1 MTLRIRRFAP
11 ALFVALALALLA
23 SGCERSDPAPTEQ
36 EVRELLFEDD
46 SEFYLGDVK
55 VFELVDFELVSTHER
70 DDGSYLI
77 RVRKEVAITEDGVE
91 LLRDPG
97 AFGERA
103 FSSDTPLDSL
113 ERFFTL
119 WGFALRQ
126 AGQVEPGS
134 TMEHKDELQ
143 LVRTDQGEW
152 RIW

>member
-1 MTLRIRRFAP
+1 MKRCIRWSV
-11 ALFVALALALLA
+11 LILVLALLA
-23 SGCERSDPAPTEQ
+23 AGCERGQSGPTEQ

-46 SEFYLGDVK
+46 SELYLGDVK

-97 AFGERA
+97 AFGDRA
-103 FSSDTPLDSL
+103 FSTDTPLDSL
-113 ERFFTL
+113 EMVLSL

-134 TMEHKDELQ
+134 TMEHKDELEV
-143 LVRTDQGEW
+143 VRTDQGEW

>member
-1 MTLRIRRFAP
+1 MLRIRRSAP
-11 ALFVALALALLA
+11 ALILVLALALVA
-23 SGCERSDPAPTEQ
+23 AGCERSGPSPTES
-36 EVRELLFEDD
+36 EVRDLLFEDET
-46 SEFYLGDVK
+46 EFYLGDVK

-77 RVRKEVAITEDGVE
+77 RVRKEVAITEEGVE

-113 ERFFTL
+113 EMVFTL

-134 TMEHKDELQ
+134 TMEHKDELE